1 MQQAVAGLVL
11 GEDGVEAQQ
20 EWVAVAITADVAT
33 EENSSV
39 ISLIQMRWLPSS
51 SSSFYLPNNTWQLLV
66 LLYFLLLVMLRRCQ

>member
-1 MQQAVAGLVL
+1 MQQAAAGLVL

-39 ISLIQMRWLPSS
+39 FSLIQMRWLPSS
-51 SSSFYLPNNTWQLLV
+51 SSSFYLLNNTTVCTFAQIR
-66 LLYFLLLVMLRRCQ
+66 F